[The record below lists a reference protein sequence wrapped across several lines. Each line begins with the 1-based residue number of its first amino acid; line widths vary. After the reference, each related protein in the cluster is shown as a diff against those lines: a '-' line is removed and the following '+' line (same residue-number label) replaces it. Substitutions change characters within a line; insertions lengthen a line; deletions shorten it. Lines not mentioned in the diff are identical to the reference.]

1 MDKKESYFELR
12 SDGTAYMKI
21 AVHESV
27 IPLLNNLVS
36 GLNVSQ
42 SDLQLVADLG
52 TEYLPGF
59 DLEDLSK
66 TFGLVENALNLK
78 LSGIDFDD
86 PEVVSMFQE
95 IFRTADLSKFKLEKG
110 LVLEYNCQYY
120 IKDQYSKYSGKY
132 TGVYM
137 GKHQENGEPYMLLD
151 LRYDEEKGK
160 RKLTLTKEMID
171 LVLVAYEE

>member
-1 MDKKESYFELR
+1 
-12 SDGTAYMKI
+12 MKI